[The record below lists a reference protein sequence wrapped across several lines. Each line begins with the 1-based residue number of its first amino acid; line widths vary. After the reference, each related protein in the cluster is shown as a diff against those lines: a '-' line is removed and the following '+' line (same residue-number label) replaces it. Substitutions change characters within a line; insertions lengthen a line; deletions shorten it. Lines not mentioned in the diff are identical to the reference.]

1 MFTIVNTGREQ
12 PKCPS
17 IDEWTNNMWCVNIKE
32 YDLYY
37 KKEWSSDTC
46 SNMDEAWIHYANWK
60 KPDIEEQILYYS
72 IYMRYL
78 E

>member
-1 MFTIVNTGREQ
+1 
-12 PKCPS
+12 
-17 IDEWTNNMWCVNIKE
+17 MWCVNIKE

-37 KKEWSSDTC
+37 KKEWSSDIC
-46 SNMDEAWIHYANWK
+46 YNMDEAWIHYANWK
-60 KPDIEEQILYYS
+60 KPDIEQILYYS